1 MICDMWDAIKILIST
16 VFGGVIT
23 YLEPIY
29 NPIQVLAY
37 VFFADIVAG
46 ILVDIIRNDDRIR
59 IKKVLVSL
67 AFLALYF
74 FIIASTFF
82 IGERMGDRDESLFI
96 VKTLTYTFT
105 YFYMS
110 NFFRNLKLLA
120 PDNKPISFI
129 DYWLGLQVIK
139 LLPELAKYLGII
151 MNNEDGNEKTD

>member
-1 MICDMWDAIKILIST
+1 MWDAVKIIITT
-16 VFGGVIT
+16 VFGGLIT

-29 NPIQVLAY
+29 NPMQVLAY
-37 VFFADIVAG
+37 VFFADIIAG
-46 ILVDIIRNDDRIR
+46 VLVDIIRNDDRIR

-74 FIIASTFF
+74 FVIASTFF
-82 IGERMGDRDESLFI
+82 IGERMGDKEESLFI

-105 YFYMS
+105 YFYIS

-120 PDNKPISFI
+120 PNNKPIAFI

-139 LLPELAKYLGII
+139 RLPELAKYLGITK
-151 MNNEDGNEKTD
+151 NKENETDI

>member
-1 MICDMWDAIKILIST
+1 MWDSIKILFT
-16 VFGGVIT
+16 TAFGALMT

-37 VFFADIVAG
+37 VFFADIIAG

-74 FIIASTFF
+74 FVIASTFF
-82 IGERMGDRDESLFI
+82 IGERMGDKDESIFI

-105 YFYMS
+105 YFYAS

-120 PDNKPISFI
+120 PDNKPIAFM

-139 LLPELAKYLGII
+139 RLPELAKYLGITKEK
-151 MNNEDGNEKTD
+151 EDGNEKTD